1 MITSLNIKNFK
12 SIADENFELKNFN
25 LLAGTN
31 SSGKSSVIQGLLLAA
46 DNITETDGNV
56 KNMTAAHLPAISFNE
71 SRNFITNAKSY
82 SVSLASGDHSVTLKF
97 LPKDDAFIATV
108 VEQDGILPK
117 ENMESVRNIFHLSA
131 MRSGDLG
138 APKINPNPDLTLLGV
153 NGEYLIHYFNEH
165 KKDVL
170 PSELITDKLIRTFEG
185 QVNHWL
191 RQLAGYTMTV
201 NLINSEYVVRYVT
214 PEGKSLH
221 PYNVGT
227 GVNFIAETLIAC
239 LASKPGDTVI
249 IENPEI
255 HLHPAAQ
262 AAVLD
267 FLVYIARAGV
277 QVIVESHSDH
287 FFNGIRRSLKQGAIS
302 TDKIAIYNF
311 TKQSGLT
318 KTDRVNLSPYGGIE
332 NYIPGMFEQFD
343 IDLDSILL

>member
-1 MITSLNIKNFK
+1 MITSLHIKDFK
-12 SIADENFELKNFN
+12 SVGEETFVFKKLN

-31 SSGKSSVIQGLLLAA
+31 SSGKSSVLQGLLLAA
-46 DNITETDGNV
+46 DNISDTDGSV
-56 KNMTAAHLPAISFNE
+56 KNLTAAHIPPISFNE

-82 SVSLASGDHSVTLKF
+82 SIGLTAGGHSVALKF
-97 LPKDDAFIATV
+97 LPKDDSFIATT
-108 VEQDGILPK
+108 VEQEGVLIK
-117 ENMESVRNIFHLSA
+117 EDQDSIRNIFHLSA

-138 APKINPNPDLTLLGV
+138 APKINPNPDMNLLGV

-165 KKDVL
+165 KKDL
-170 PSELITDKLIRTFEG
+170 LSDDLIIGNTTRTLEG
-185 QVNHWL
+185 QVNYWL
-191 RQLAGYTMTV
+191 RILAGYTMTV
-201 NLINSEYVVRYVT
+201 ELINSEYVVRYVT

-239 LASKPGDTVI
+239 LASKPGNTVI

-267 FLVYIARAGV
+267 FLVKIANSGV

-287 FFNGIRRSLKQGAIS
+287 FFNGIRRSLKLGAIAPE
-302 TDKIAIYNF
+302 DVAVYNF
-311 TKQSGLT
+311 TKQNGLT
-318 KTDRVNLSPYGGIE
+318 KTDPVKLSRYGGIE

-343 IDLDSILL
+343 IDLDTILL